1 MEPGTF
7 VLITSPTLKFRNPRD
22 AIIRISSTAICGSD
36 LHLLDGFMP
45 TMKSGDVLGHEFMGE
60 VVEVGSEAR
69 GKLKVGQRVVIPFT
83 IACGEC
89 YFCKRGMTSSCDRSN
104 PNAEMAR
111 KAMGQSPSGLFG

>member
-1 MEPGTF
+1 MKALCWHGTND
-7 VLITSPTLKFRNPRD
+7 VRIDTVPDPQIQEPRD
-22 AIIRISSTAICGSD
+22 AIIRITSTAICGSD

-60 VVEVGSEAR
+60 VMEVGTGAR
-69 GKLKVGQRVVIPFT
+69 DKLKVGQRVVIPFT

-89 YFCKRGMTSSCDRSN
+89 FFCKRGMTSSCDRSN

-111 KAMGQSPSGLFG
+111 KAMG